1 MLRRLL
7 STKDHYRVLGV
18 AQTASKQE
26 IKQAY
31 HRMAK
36 FLHPDV
42 NARDPNAAVKFREA
56 AEAYQVLGDD
66 VKRRLYDA
74 RDEWSSPPVSRTA
87 RARRSARDDTTA
99 MERML
104 GPGRVAMLL
113 LFGIITLFFPGN
125 NSNRRGDAD
134 VVVENCWFNP
144 KTRRLEPPA
153 PWDADYKA
161 AAQAGLLRHVRKS
174 QLAARK

>member
-1 MLRRLL
+1 MFRRLL
-7 STKDHYRVLGV
+7 STSKDHYRTLGV

-36 FLHPDV
+36 LLHPDV
-42 NARDPNAAVKFREA
+42 NAKDPNAAVKFREA
-56 AEAYQVLGDD
+56 AEAYEVLGDD
-66 VKRRLYDA
+66 LKRRSYDA
-74 RDEWSSPPVSRTA
+74 RDEWSSPVVSRTA
-87 RARRSARDDTTA
+87 RGSRTRSDTTA

-125 NSNRRGDAD
+125 NSNRRDD
-134 VVVENCWFNP
+134 PIVENCWFNP

-153 PWDADYKA
+153 PWDADYVA
-161 AAQAGLLRHVRKS
+161 AGGAGLHRHVPKS
-174 QLAARK
+174 QLSVPK